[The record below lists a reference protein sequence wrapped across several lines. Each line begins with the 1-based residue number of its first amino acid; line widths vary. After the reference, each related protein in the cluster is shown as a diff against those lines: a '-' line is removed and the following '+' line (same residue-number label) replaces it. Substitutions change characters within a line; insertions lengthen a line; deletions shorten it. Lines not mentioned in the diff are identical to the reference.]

1 MKEINLLGNLNS
13 QGGGEQS
20 LCTLASTLAA
30 SGWTVHLHP
39 WESVNERYQSLGLP
53 ITEGDIKPNLP
64 LLFYAN
70 DRIGEFC
77 KEEKYRKIVA
87 DASDLI
93 VGINYV
99 NRPLPTCEW
108 LRESGKLRAV
118 IFQNEE
124 KRDEFDRDA
133 GGLLPSTKRI
143 VLFGAVDLGP
153 FLDLPRRERGRG
165 AEDLVVLKHCTAD
178 TRKYVTKAT
187 RTRGAKIHIWQKHLD
202 KELDTK
208 FYARLLRDVPG
219 ARFEFMQA
227 HGELAR
233 AFADEPRMRF
243 YAWDEIPVTDFLSH
257 GHVYLYRT
265 SNAWRDQYPR
275 VVAEALAAGLPV
287 LTEPRDGTKDRVQH
301 GDTGLH
307 CIDYD
312 GWCYGLKLLAR
323 KERLRRAMGERA
335 REWARERLDLIRWVE
350 VLDAA
355 IST

>member
-13 QGGGEQS
+13 KGGGEQS
-20 LCTLASTLAA
+20 LCTLASTLVS

-39 WESVNERYQSLGLP
+39 WDHVNEKYRTLGLP
-53 ITEGDIKPNLP
+53 IVETAIKPNLP

-70 DRIGEFC
+70 DRVGAFC
-77 KEEKYRKIVA
+77 KEEKYREIVHN
-87 DASDLI
+87 ASDLI

-108 LRESGKLRAV
+108 IRESGKLRAV

-133 GGLLPSTKRI
+133 KGLLPDTKRI
-143 VLFGAVDLGP
+143 VLFGAVDLAP
-153 FLDLPRRERGRG
+153 FLELPIRGR
-165 AEDLVVLKHCTAD
+165 APDEPLIVLKHCLAD
-178 TRKYVTKAT
+178 KRKYVTKET
-187 RTRGAKIHIWQKHLD
+187 HKHGEKKHVWQRHLD

-208 FYARLLRDVPG
+208 LYARLLKDVPS
-219 ARFEFMQA
+219 ARFEFMEA
-227 HGELAR
+227 HRELR
-233 AFADEPRMRF
+233 EAFAGEPRMRF
-243 YAWDEIPVTDFLSH
+243 YSWDELPVTDFLAR

-287 LTEPRDGTKDRVQH
+287 LTEPRDGTRDRVQH
-301 GDTGLH
+301 GDTGLY

-312 GWCYGLKLLAR
+312 AWCYGLKLLAR
-323 KERLRRAMGERA
+323 KEAYRRAMGERA
-335 REWARERLDLIRWVE
+335 RVWARECLDPRRWGE